1 MRSAILTLGVLMSL
15 ATFASTEASA
25 LVCAVGVVRAGCVGV
40 HGAAVVRRPVVPVV
54 VAPVRRHVIVAPRR
68 RW

>member
-15 ATFASTEASA
+15 AIFASTEASA
-25 LVCAVGVVRAGCVGV
+25 VVCAVGVVRAGCAGV
-40 HGAAVVRRPVVPVV
+40 HGVAVVRRPVV
-54 VAPVRRHVIVAPRR
+54 VAPVHRHVVVAPRR